1 MATQT
6 TLSSYATI
14 ATALSTEFNS
24 LANGSSTA
32 ASSAIDNSS
41 VLDVWADLELNLGTF
56 GSTPSAG
63 AYIEVYLIPSVDGT
77 NYADGSASVAPA
89 AELFVGAFSVRAA
102 TAAQRLALRGV
113 SFPPGLFK
121 LLCINKT
128 GQALNASGNTLKYRT
143 YHLTN
148 T

>member
-6 TLSSYATI
+6 TLSSFATI

-41 VLDVWADLELNLGTF
+41 ALDMWADMELNLGTF
-56 GSTPSAG
+56 GVAPSAG
-63 AYIEVYLIPSVDGT
+63 AYVEVYLIPSVDGT
-77 NYADGSASVAPA
+77 NYADGAAATAPA
-89 AELFVGAFSVRAA
+89 QELLVGAFSVRAA
-102 TAAQRLALRGV
+102 TAAQRLVLRGV
-113 SFPPGLFK
+113 PIPPGLFK
-121 LLCINKT
+121 LLCINRT
-128 GQALNASGNTLKYRT
+128 GQAMNASGNTLKYRT

>member
-14 ATALSTEFNS
+14 ATALSTELNS
-24 LANGSSTA
+24 LANNGSSA
-32 ASSAIDNSS
+32 ASSAIDNTTA
-41 VLDVWADLELNLGTF
+41 LDMWADLELNLGTF
-56 GSTPSAG
+56 GSAPSAG
-63 AYIEVYLIPSVDGT
+63 AYVEIYLIPSVDGT
-77 NYADGSASVAPA
+77 NYADGSSSVAPA
-89 AELFVGAFSVRAA
+89 QELLVGAFSVRAN

-113 SFPPGLFK
+113 PVPPGLFK
-121 LLCINKT
+121 FLAINKT
-128 GQALNASGNTLKYRT
+128 GQAMNASGNTLKYCT

>member
-14 ATALSTEFNS
+14 ATALSTELNS
-24 LANGSSTA
+24 LANAASTA
-32 ASSAIDNSS
+32 ASSAIDNTSA
-41 VLDVWADLELNLGTF
+41 LDMWDDLEVNLGTF

-63 AYIEVYLIPSVDGT
+63 AYLEIYLIPSVDGT
-77 NYADGSASVAPA
+77 NYADGSNSVAPA
-89 AELFVGAFSVRAA
+89 QELLVGSVSVRAN
-102 TAAQRLALRGV
+102 TAAQRLVLRGV
-113 SFPPGLFK
+113 PIPPALFK
-121 LLCINKT
+121 YLIINRT
-128 GQALNASGNTLKYRT
+128 GQALNASGNTLKRRS